1 MENKKV
7 NFFANV
13 LNKIKSK
20 FIGSKVEIADEDQDK
35 VLLVNGLKVN
45 YGPIQAVKGINLKIA
60 EGQIVA
66 LLGANGAG
74 KTTTLRTIS
83 GVIKS
88 SGGQVVFNGENI
100 TNRKAF
106 DIAKRGLT
114 QSPEGRLVFNGL
126 NVEDN
131 LKAGAYGL
139 KTKIIEKDGQKVKIS
154 ASQQLKDNFDRVYR
168 LFPILKE
175 RRKQQANTLSGG
187 EQQMLAIGRA
197 LMASPK
203 LLLLDEPSLGL
214 APLIIKDIF
223 NTLKEIQKE
232 GTTILIVEQNA
243 LATLK
248 IADYAY
254 VLELGSISLEG
265 PASELINDKRL
276 VEAYLGGKK

>member
-1 MENKKV
+1 M
-7 NFFANV
+7 A
-13 LNKIKSK
+13 
-20 FIGSKVEIADEDQDK
+20 
-35 VLLVNGLKVN
+35 LLEVKNLQVT
-45 YGPIQAVKGINLKIA
+45 YGPIQAVKGINLTVEK
-60 EGQIVA
+60 GSIVA

-74 KTTTLRTIS
+74 KTSTLRSIS
-83 GVIKS
+83 GIVKK
-88 SGGQVVFNGENI
+88 SGGEVVFNGENI
-100 TNRKAF
+100 SKAKAF
-106 DIAKRGLT
+106 KIAAKGLT
-114 QSPEGRLVFNGL
+114 QSPEGRLIFVGL

-131 LKAGAYGL
+131 LKAGAYSIKSKKQMKENL
-139 KTKIIEKDGQKVKIS
+139 E
-154 ASQQLKDNFDRVYR
+154 RVYR
-168 LFPILKE
+168 LFPILEE

-223 NTLKEIQKE
+223 ETLKEIQKE

-276 VEAYLGGKK
+276 VEAYLGGNK

>member
-1 MENKKV
+1 MKLLEIEN
-7 NFFANV
+7 
-13 LNKIKSK
+13 L
-20 FIGSKVEIADEDQDK
+20 Q
-35 VLLVNGLKVN
+35 VN
-45 YGPIQAVKGINLKIA
+45 YGPIKAVKGINMSIE
-60 EGQIVA
+60 EGSIVA

-83 GVIKS
+83 GIVKA
-88 SGGQVVFNGENI
+88 SGGSIKLAGEEIFNK
-100 TNRKAF
+100 KAYK
-106 DIAKRGLT
+106 IASMGVN
-114 QSPEGRLVFNGL
+114 QSPEGRLVFYGL

-139 KTKIIEKDGQKVKIS
+139 KAKVVEKDGKKIKLS
-154 ASQQLKDNFDRVYR
+154 AKKQLNDNLERVYN
-168 LFPILKE
+168 LFPILKD
-175 RRKQQANTLSGG
+175 RKKQQASTLSGG

-203 LLLLDEPSLGL
+203 VLLLDEPSLGL

-223 NTLKEIQKE
+223 AALVKIKEE

-243 LATLK
+243 HATLK
-248 IADYAY
+248 IADYGY

-276 VEAYLGGKK
+276 VEAYLGGK

>member
-1 MENKKV
+1 M
-7 NFFANV
+7 A
-13 LNKIKSK
+13 
-20 FIGSKVEIADEDQDK
+20 
-35 VLLVNGLKVN
+35 LLEVKNLQVT
-45 YGPIQAVKGINLKIA
+45 YGPIQAVKGIDLTVEK
-60 EGQIVA
+60 GSIVA

-74 KTTTLRTIS
+74 KTSTLRSIS
-83 GVIKS
+83 GIVKK
-88 SGGQVVFNGENI
+88 SGGEVVFNGENI
-100 TNRKAF
+100 SKAKAF
-106 DIAKRGLT
+106 KIAAKGLT
-114 QSPEGRLVFNGL
+114 QSPEGRLIFVGL

-131 LKAGAYGL
+131 LKAGAYSL
-139 KTKIIEKDGQKVKIS
+139 KSKKQVKEN
-154 ASQQLKDNFDRVYR
+154 LERVYR
-168 LFPILKE
+168 LFPILQE

-223 NTLKEIQKE
+223 NTLKEIKNE

-265 PASELINDKRL
+265 PASELLNDKRL